1 MNASEDEC
9 NDTYAQ
15 CTHWRNKKKKK
26 MKRIKQIQIQVQN
39 TNYKSANA
47 DANANANAN
56 IKKINKTKEIN
67 QKTQARA
74 LFWRQRM
81 IVGV

>member
-1 MNASEDEC
+1 MHSGDENCDNYKMNASEDEC

-15 CTHWRNKKKKK
+15 CTHWRNKKKK

-47 DANANANAN
+47 DANANANA
-56 IKKINKTKEIN
+56 
-67 QKTQARA
+67 
-74 LFWRQRM
+74 M
-81 IVGV
+81 